1 MHDVMLINDLNLIE
15 PGAFYTITNKCFQL
29 IKSLDYHFSEIFKF
43 MFVVNLRDIYFFKFI
58 SP

>member
-43 MFVVNLRDIYFFKFI
+43 MFVVNFSNAF
-58 SP
+58 